1 MRLSSKRDRTQM
13 NTEREKNKL
22 ISQRR
27 KEKKMLF
34 FPFLSSYINRERTT
48 ERKKNSIKCERM
60 MNLSSHGRKKKKRN
74 KI

>member
-27 KEKKMLF
+27 KEKKMF
-34 FPFLSSYINRERTT
+34 FFLSSLHILIENGRQN
-48 ERKKNSIKCERM
+48 ERKILLNE
-60 MNLSSHGRKKKKRN
+60 NE
-74 KI
+74 